1 MKKTNQHSASIEIY
15 GPGVDLEIYEI
26 SKEDCQLLK
35 ETEVDYSE
43 VEEVMERSKDL
54 SDVIGL
60 TEPHASELVL
70 KYQKSEEDKP
80 VEIQVP
86 SKYYLKKKEE
96 VITKLG
102 VCYLAQVIEIRSKK
116 HWGTIHLDSEL
127 DTSLLSVIESNP
139 TLGLSGNLPYL
150 QWASLGYGECEVELE
165 RSFDGSSEL
174 YLIDASSDC
183 QEIEI

>member
-1 MKKTNQHSASIEIY
+1 MNKTNQHSARIEIY
-15 GPGVDLEIYEI
+15 GPGIDLEIFEI

-35 ETEVDYSE
+35 GTDVDYSE
-43 VEEVMERSKDL
+43 VEEVMERSQDL
-54 SDVIGL
+54 SHVLGL
-60 TEPHASELVL
+60 TEPLASELIL

-80 VEIQVP
+80 IEIQVP
-86 SKYYLKKKEE
+86 SKHYLKKREE

-102 VCYLAQVIEIRSKK
+102 VCYLAQVIEIRRN

-174 YLIDASSDC
+174 YLIDASGDC